1 MNSDYK
7 SALKQIHLEQGKK
20 EEMKQL
26 FRKNN
31 MRRKINFIKP
41 AVAVAA
47 CMALVVG
54 LGQIGS
60 NPTTKNNRYGFS
72 IRLNAQ
78 TLAKSKTAIDDA
90 KGFAGAMCGSE
101 EKGQVSYLVEF
112 PVSCKGKNIDK
123 ITYSIKDAVFQITNP
138 EGNSIVTEGKKSSKT
153 FNTPS
158 AIAGCDDKKTKED
171 EYTGSQYTSFTVD
184 YDRQKDE
191 QTFIGIAYDSNY
203 LSKEQKAEI
212 KKLDAFDVT
221 ENALNTKKAVHE
233 QLYKNVEINCTVT
246 YKDKTTETKKI
257 KVTPKI
263 GKIADLDSG
272 ESKTE
277 EKNPKADDK
286 TVYIVYSIK

>member
-7 SALKQIHLEQGKK
+7 SALDKLHLEQGKK

-31 MRRKINFIKP
+31 MRRKINLIKP

-60 NPTTKNNRYGFS
+60 NPTTKNNQYSFS

-78 TLAKSKTAIDDA
+78 TLEKGDAAIDDA

-101 EKGQVSYLVEF
+101 ENRQVSYSIEF
-112 PVSCKGKNIDK
+112 PVTCKGKNIDK
-123 ITYSIKDAVFQITNP
+123 ITYDIKDAVFQITNP
-138 EGNSIVTEGKKSSKT
+138 EGNSIVKEGKKTSKLL
-153 FNTPS
+153 NVPGS
-158 AIAGCDDKKTKED
+158 IAGCDDKNTKEED
-171 EYTGSQYTSFTVD
+171 YTKSQYTSLTVD
-184 YDRQKDE
+184 YDKQKDA
-191 QTFIGIAYDSNY
+191 QTYIGIAYDSKY
-203 LSKEQKAEI
+203 LSKEQKAI
-212 KKLDAFDVT
+212 IAKLDAFNGTLED
-221 ENALNTKKAVHE
+221 EKAVYE
-233 QLYKNVEINCTVT
+233 QLYKNVEISCTVT
-246 YKDKTTETKKI
+246 YKDKTKETKKI

-277 EKNPKADDK
+277 EKNPKADCK
-286 TVYIVYSIK
+286 IVYTVYSIK